1 MLMTTKGIRQAE
13 GESPYT
19 VKTNGAICWKEGRP
33 DTPDEQ
39 GVASGC
45 AVNSEMGFFF
55 INLRL
60 GQNVIILDPAQYRG
74 PPSFQLQLHNQ
85 LKQQVLL
92 LFIGIENKSSV
103 GIEGPCRALTHV
115 GFSQRERKC

>member
-45 AVNSEMGFFF
+45 AVNSEM
-55 INLRL
+55 
-60 GQNVIILDPAQYRG
+60 V
-74 PPSFQLQLHNQ
+74 S
-85 LKQQVLL
+85 LL
-92 LFIGIENKSSV
+92 I
-103 GIEGPCRALTHV
+103 
-115 GFSQRERKC
+115 

>member
-45 AVNSEMGFFF
+45 AVNSEMVFF

-60 GQNVIILDPAQYRG
+60 GQNVIILDPA
-74 PPSFQLQLHNQ
+74 
-85 LKQQVLL
+85 
-92 LFIGIENKSSV
+92 
-103 GIEGPCRALTHV
+103 
-115 GFSQRERKC
+115 